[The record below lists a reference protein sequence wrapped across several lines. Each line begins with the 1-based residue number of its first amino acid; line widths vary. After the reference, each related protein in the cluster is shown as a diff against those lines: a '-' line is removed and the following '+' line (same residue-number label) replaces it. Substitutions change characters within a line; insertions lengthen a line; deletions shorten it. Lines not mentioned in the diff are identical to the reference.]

1 MDEIYRRMS
10 TFPLATLEKFTLQ
23 TQAPANVHEEA
34 KILEAA
40 AKIRAYNTSTKVI
53 FYHMAWQNF
62 PQFDLYNLTQE
73 HVEDHWTVTWDNG
86 AAPRPGISAA
96 LSLADRFFL
105 QVPSPATTITPAPTG

>member
-86 AAPRPGISAA
+86 AAPRPGTSAA
-96 LSLADRFFL
+96 PWHFRGAFF
-105 QVPSPATTITPAPTG
+105 G